1 MGWQVTSD
9 PPGCGARELDAPVD
23 DVETRAVLARQLE
36 VTFRLLKKLQ
46 ESVWMG
52 GS

>member
-1 MGWQVTSD
+1 
-9 PPGCGARELDAPVD
+9 LDAPVD

-36 VTFRLLKKLQ
+36 MAFRLLKQLQ